1 MTMKRSLIALA
12 LAGLLANVAFAEPT
26 LTGDDTIDQVHL
38 SGWRNAPEST
48 SYTTDSFKAKF
59 TSKEIVGTENNTYG
73 QYGVY
78 EFNP

>member
-1 MTMKRSLIALA
+1 MKRSLIALA

-26 LTGDDTIDQVHL
+26 LTGDDTLDQVHL
-38 SGWRNAPEST
+38 SGIWRNAPEAT
-48 SYTTDSFKAKF
+48 SYEAISFKDRF
-59 TSKEIVGTENNTYG
+59 TSKEIVGAETNTYG